1 MIDDEEI
8 LSHFVSKTDFSAWTA
23 SWSEEDRRAF
33 VRVARILHDAGLD
46 WYHVNIDRQVR
57 CGRKKRGAIDATE
70 TFLAVSNLK
79 PTGWVRQEGDRIA
92 LRLPHDTAV
101 SLFALA
107 DALETEPQ
115 ALRRFAGG
123 TAYWPDEL
131 TLDAAASSGLSAV
144 RDDAPSYWFVG
155 AAFGRRED
163 QVERFLRDGIWE
175 ISTPTDAEAAQVKSM
190 QPGERIAI
198 KAAFVQKHKL
208 PFDGRGNNVSVMRIK
223 ARGIITGNPGDGERV
238 QVDWDLTFESRDWY
252 FYTYRATIWQVTEG
266 HNMADRLIAFTFRD
280 QPQDLDWF
288 RHSTGWAEQFG
299 DNASVSSRR
308 FWVEKT
314 IASGRADRLSGEHA
328 LGRALWSPQRSRDG
342 KNIYANMLEVRP
354 GDVVFHLVDNQ
365 AITGVSLVE
374 GAADQS
380 FVGLAFSDWADQP
393 AYRIALVDHQQ
404 LEPPLAR
411 EAFLE
416 AEPFATELKELA
428 ESGQKGL
435 FYNSRRGLNQGAY
448 LTEATPTLRSILN
461 RAYVELAGQNLPYID
476 EQQVVLEEGGE
487 EAAAYTLDDAL
498 VELFLSREEAE
509 DILLLWR
516 SKRNII
522 LQGPPGV
529 GKSFA
534 AHKLAFALMA
544 IEDRDKVGFV
554 QFHQSYSYEDFVEG
568 FRPAEQGFELKP
580 GKFVEFCR
588 KAEADPKHTY
598 VFIIDEINR
607 GNLSKILGELM
618 LLIEP
623 DKRDPKWAMP
633 LASGK
638 VSFHVP
644 PNVFIMGLM
653 NTADRSLAVVDYA
666 LRRRFAFVS
675 LMPNLASPR
684 FDEHLERIGVGADVR
699 SMLRARVGE
708 LNDEI
713 VGDTI
718 NLGPGFAIG
727 HSFFCAAPSSG
738 ERDIDWYHRVVRTEL
753 VPLLQEYWFDAPEK
767 ADSWKARLLA
777 AA

>member
-1 MIDDEEI
+1 MA
-8 LSHFVSKTDFSAWTA
+8 L
-23 SWSEEDRRAF
+23 
-33 VRVARILHDAGLD
+33 GLPRD
-46 WYHVNIDRQVR
+46 I
-57 CGRKKRGAIDATE
+57 
-70 TFLAVSNLK
+70 
-79 PTGWVRQEGDRIA
+79 
-92 LRLPHDTAV
+92 AV
-101 SLFALA
+101 SLAALA
-107 DALETEPQ
+107 DALESKPE
-115 ALRRFAGG
+115 ALMRFAGG
-123 TAYWPDEL
+123 TAFWPDEL
-131 TLDAAASSGLSAV
+131 ALDAAKSPENEEA
-144 RDDAPSYWFVG
+144 RDARPFYWFVG

-175 ISTPTDAEAAQVKSM
+175 ISTPSDAEAVQVKAM

-198 KAAFVQKHKL
+198 KAAFVQKHNL
-208 PFDGRGNNVSVMRIK
+208 PFDGRGNSVSVMRIK
-223 ARGIITGNPGDGERV
+223 ARGVITANPGDGERV
-238 QVDWDLTFESRDWY
+238 EVAWDSTFDARDWY
-252 FYTYRATIWQVTEG
+252 FYTYRATIWQVTLG
-266 HNMADRLIAFTFRD
+266 HDIADRLIAFTFED

-288 RHSTGWAEQFG
+288 RNRTGWAEQFG
-299 DNASVSSRR
+299 DNASASSKR
-308 FWVEKT
+308 FWIEKT
-314 IASGRADRLSGEHA
+314 IANGRADRLSGEHA
-328 LGRALWSPQRSRDG
+328 LGRALWSPQRSKDG

-354 GDVVFHLVDNQ
+354 GDVVLHLVDNQ
-365 AITGVSLVE
+365 AIVGVSVVE

-380 FVGLAFSDWADQP
+380 FVGLAGSDWADQP
-393 AYRIALVDHQQ
+393 AYRIALIDYQQ

-435 FYNSRRGLNQGAY
+435 FYNSRRSLNQGAY

-461 RAYVELAGQNLPYID
+461 RAYVELAGRNLPYID
-476 EQQVVLEEGGE
+476 EQQVGLEEGGE
-487 EAAAYTLDDAL
+487 EAATYTLDDAL
-498 VELFLSREEAE
+498 LELFLSREEAE

-516 SKRNII
+516 AKRNII

-534 AHKLAFALMA
+534 AHKLAYALMA
-544 IEDRDKVGFV
+544 IEDRDRVGFV

-588 KAEADPKHTY
+588 KAEADPKRTY

-623 DKRDPKWAMP
+623 DKRDPRWAMP

-638 VSFHVP
+638 VPFHVP
-644 PNVFIMGLM
+644 PNVYIMGLM

-675 LMPNLASPR
+675 LMPNLDSPR
-684 FDEHLERIGVGADVR
+684 FDEHLEGLGIGADVR
-699 SMLRARVGE
+699 STLRARVGE
-708 LNDEI
+708 LNEEI
-713 VGDTI
+713 SGDTI

-727 HSFFCAAPSSG
+727 HSFFCAARCGG
-738 ERDIDWYHRVVRTEL
+738 ESDTDWYRRVVRTEL
-753 VPLLQEYWFDAPEK
+753 VPLLQEYWFDAPDRAE
-767 ADSWKARLLA
+767 SWKARLMATL
-777 AA
+777 